1 MFTTRKVYS
10 PYGIS
15 YTQKKKKTLKMFEK
29 KNIKKNL
36 EGAPS
41 SLVVVG
47 PDLFGAVCT
56 VVVKISQ
63 SVKRKAY
70 GCRNLPNFL
79 FFLVLWLVDTFVP
92 LKLCP
97 PCRSFFF
104 LLFPSC
110 FTCIT
115 NWLVAHFVVYVLL
128 QLWSYTLK
136 RRGLFSLTSL

>member
-10 PYGIS
+10 PYVIS

-97 PCRSFFF
+97 PCRSFFSF
-104 LLFPSC
+104 CYSPLVSLASQIDWWHTLSS
-110 FTCIT
+110 TCYFNYEAI
-115 NWLVAHFVVYVLL
+115 H
-128 QLWSYTLK
+128 
-136 RRGLFSLTSL
+136 